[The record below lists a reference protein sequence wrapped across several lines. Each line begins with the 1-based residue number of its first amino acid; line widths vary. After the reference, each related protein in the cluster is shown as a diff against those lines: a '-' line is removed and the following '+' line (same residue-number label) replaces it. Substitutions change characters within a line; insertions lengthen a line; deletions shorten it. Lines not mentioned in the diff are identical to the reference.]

1 MKPQT
6 ISFIQEKIVFHKTD
20 PLPKSWGIIA
30 LRSRIIFFV
39 FVFQHL
45 GQGLEFSMIE
55 DYIQLLVL
63 LLKCSH
69 TGNFIRFNLV
79 TRSNDW

>member
-39 FVFQHL
+39 FAFPAP
-45 GQGLEFSMIE
+45 G
-55 DYIQLLVL
+55 
-63 LLKCSH
+63 
-69 TGNFIRFNLV
+69 TGPGI
-79 TRSNDW
+79 